1 MARTH
6 PPPWHLS
13 TWTHSGGW
21 WLQVHGW
28 TQQLLWQWTWQ
39 EEQQLPLLG
48 INFVWS
54 EFIFSETT
62 NRLWETTFPLEQ
74 INVKSNYFKC
84 CIYDVYNFCIFSSIS
99 DYIEHGIHD
108 LPPRKYICVWFSL
121 SINSTKSDRFL
132 SLQLNFNWL
141 KKGRKLLQKWSL
153 KMFNFSA
160 VSISMGI
167 AGRSPNAD

>member
-1 MARTH
+1 MTPVYLDLGGDYKYMAR
-6 PPPWHLS
+6 
-13 TWTHSGGW
+13 HSNHCGSGRDKRNSNFHYFV
-21 WLQVHGW
+21 LIRIYLFRNY
-28 TQQLLWQWTWQ
+28 QQ
-39 EEQQLPLLG
+39 
-48 INFVWS
+48 IMRNY
-54 EFIFSETT
+54 I
-62 NRLWETTFPLEQ
+62 PLEQ

-121 SINSTKSDRFL
+121 SINFNQCDRYL

-141 KKGRKLLQKWSL
+141 KKGRKLFQKWTL

>member
-1 MARTH
+1 MTPVYLDLGGDYKYMAR
-6 PPPWHLS
+6 
-13 TWTHSGGW
+13 HSNHCGSGRDKRNSNF
-21 WLQVHGW
+21 HY
-28 TQQLLWQWTWQ
+28 
-39 EEQQLPLLG
+39 
-48 INFVWS
+48 FVWS

-108 LPPRKYICVWFSL
+108 LSPRKYICVWFSL
-121 SINSTKSDRFL
+121 SINFTISDRFL
-132 SLQLNFNWL
+132 SLQLNFNRL

-153 KMFNFSA
+153 KMSNFSA